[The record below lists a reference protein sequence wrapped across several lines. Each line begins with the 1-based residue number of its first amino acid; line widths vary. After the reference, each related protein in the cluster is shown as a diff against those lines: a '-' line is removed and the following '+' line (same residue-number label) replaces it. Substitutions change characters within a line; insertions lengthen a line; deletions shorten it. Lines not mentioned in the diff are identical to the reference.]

1 MLCASVLSSW
11 HALTYNNPP
20 FIKDLKAREI
30 SNFLK
35 VLNVIHK
42 AETLSPFDL
51 KPKLKKDLVYFYL
64 LELSTIITYY
74 LVYKDFRF

>member
-11 HALTYNNPP
+11 HALTYNNPL

-30 SNFLK
+30 SNFLE

-42 AETLSPFDL
+42 PETLSPFDL

-74 LVYKDFRF
+74 LVYIDFRF